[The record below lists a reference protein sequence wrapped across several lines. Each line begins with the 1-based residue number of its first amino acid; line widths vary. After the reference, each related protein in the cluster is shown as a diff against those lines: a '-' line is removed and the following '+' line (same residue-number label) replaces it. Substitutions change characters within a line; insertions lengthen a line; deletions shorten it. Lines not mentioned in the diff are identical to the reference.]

1 MNLDEYRAL
10 ICSSSLQSDPL
21 HDNYNTIDEVVNTSL
36 LNMKY
41 RTGECPG
48 HTKDMVEANG
58 KKDHSSIVPQS
69 LKIQMD
75 QIQALLKK
83 EHSLKKIN
91 YHLSNNKHGDRIVDI
106 RHIYVPRACSY
117 QTFADQRDHRCAYEE
132 ENIQEEQ
139 IQDYESDAIYRFRMS
154 TWSYKVVD
162 FFGASREI
170 VTIAFN
176 YLDRFIDSGV
186 YCW

>member
-1 MNLDEYRAL
+1 M
-10 ICSSSLQSDPL
+10 
-21 HDNYNTIDEVVNTSL
+21 HNYSTIDEVANISL
-36 LNMKY
+36 LSMKCG
-41 RTGECPG
+41 TCECPG
-48 HTKDMVEANG
+48 NTKDVVEANG
-58 KKDHSSIVPQS
+58 KDQSSIVLQS
-69 LKIQMD
+69 LKMD

-83 EHSLKKIN
+83 ENCLKKIN
-91 YHLSNNKHGDRIVDI
+91 YLSSSCGEFSNGNVSNDKHVDEIVDN

-117 QTFADQRDHRCAYEE
+117 QTVADQRDHRCAYEE
-132 ENIQEEQ
+132 KNVEEEQ

-154 TWSYKVVD
+154 TWSYRIVD